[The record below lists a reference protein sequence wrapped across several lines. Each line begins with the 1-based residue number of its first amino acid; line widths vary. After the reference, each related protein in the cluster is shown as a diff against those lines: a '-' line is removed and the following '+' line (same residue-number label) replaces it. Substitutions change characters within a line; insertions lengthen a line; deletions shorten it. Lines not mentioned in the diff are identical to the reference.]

1 MNNNWVEDFIR
12 SDEDLHIDNFKGTEN
27 LIMVCPMSSNE
38 NWWLSN
44 SKQMFELSESE
55 KRLYIV
61 DYSNKELPRI
71 LKTFNM
77 KSIASFG
84 YTK

>member
-1 MNNNWVEDFIR
+1 MSKNWVEDFIR
-12 SDEDLHIDNFKGTEN
+12 SDDSLHIDNFKGTEN
-27 LIMVCPMSSNE
+27 LIAIYPNSDFSY
-38 NWWLSN
+38 WLAN
-44 SKQMFELSESE
+44 SKQKFELSESE
-55 KRLYIV
+55 KRLFIV

-71 LKTFNM
+71 VKTFNM

>member
-1 MNNNWVEDFIR
+1 MSENWVEDFIR
-12 SDEDLHIDNFKGTEN
+12 SNDSLYIDNFKGTEN
-27 LIMVCPMSSNE
+27 LIVIYPNSDFSY
-38 NWWLSN
+38 WLAN
-44 SKQMFELSESE
+44 NKQKFELSESG
-55 KRLYIV
+55 KRLFIV

-71 LKTFNM
+71 IKTFNM